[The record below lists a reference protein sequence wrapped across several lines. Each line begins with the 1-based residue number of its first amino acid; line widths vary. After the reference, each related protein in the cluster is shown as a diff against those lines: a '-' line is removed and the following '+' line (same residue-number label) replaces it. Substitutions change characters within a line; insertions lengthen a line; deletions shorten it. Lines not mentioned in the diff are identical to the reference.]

1 MFEEQIINFFGE
13 WGVFAVVIICACM
26 PLVDSKIAIPLG
38 CATAVWGS
46 SAMTVWGATLV
57 SFLASTVAGILVVLL
72 LTPIFNRLKK
82 KKLGKY
88 VVQIESF
95 LEKKMKFFN
104 RPNKKKQVKNTKAKT
119 MALLITFYALPLP
132 VFGIYSGAGLSV
144 LLNLKVWQRILCLV
158 VGNLLNCLLVATLCV
173 LFYSF
178 VPLILATLII
188 ILILVLLWYLINF
201 LYGIH
206 FKRKQKKA

>member
-1 MFEEQIINFFGE
+1 MFEEQIINFFGA

-119 MALLITFYALPLP
+119 MALLIAFYALPLP

>member
-1 MFEEQIINFFGE
+1 MFEEQIINVFGA

-46 SAMTVWGATLV
+46 GAMSVWGATVV
-57 SFLASTVAGILVVLL
+57 SFLASTIAGILVVLL
-72 LTPIFNRLKK
+72 LTPIFNKLKK

-88 VVQIESF
+88 VVQIEGF
-95 LEKKMKFFN
+95 LEKKMRFFN
-104 RPNKKKQVKNTKAKT
+104 RPKKKQTKTTNAKT
-119 MALLITFYALPLP
+119 MVLLIVFYALPLP

-144 LLNLKVWQRILCLV
+144 LLNLKIWQRILCLV
-158 VGNLLNCLLVATLCV
+158 VGNLLNCLLVASLCV

-178 VPLILATLII
+178 VPLILATVII
-188 ILILVLLWYLINF
+188 MVVLVLLWYFINF

-206 FKRKQKKA
+206 FKRKKKT